1 MCFFGRT
8 HVDLMNVSST
18 NTEYFSIAFLNCE
31 LPNISDIAIF
41 AGIIRLGR
49 EVQACNERLT
59 VGNVG
64 GSMDSAF
71 FRITNAV
78 PS

>member
-1 MCFFGRT
+1 
-8 HVDLMNVSST
+8 MNVSSA
-18 NTEYFSIAFLNCE
+18 NAEYLSIAFLNCE
-31 LPNISDIAIF
+31 LPNISDIAVS
-41 AGIIRLGR
+41 AGIVRLGR

-59 VGNVG
+59 IGNVG
-64 GSMDSAF
+64 RSMDGTF